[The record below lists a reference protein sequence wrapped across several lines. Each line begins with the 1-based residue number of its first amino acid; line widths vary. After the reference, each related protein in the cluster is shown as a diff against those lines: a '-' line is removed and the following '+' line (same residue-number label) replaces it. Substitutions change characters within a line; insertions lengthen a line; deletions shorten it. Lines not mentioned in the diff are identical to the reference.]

1 MTHLKIWN
9 ISLLLLHHLQMGAL
23 QQQIDKDTNI
33 QTESISRA
41 DSSTPASNNDRR
53 NNRNRNMHQWSIL
66 ILGSLLLQ
74 LLQLLPVTVASPVF
88 VDNPSLAQCK
98 YSRLWNQSKWT
109 LDSFTTHFNG
119 MKRRTER
126 HTKRQSDSHLHVHRD
141 IIQLHL
147 FLADDG
153 FSSELQHFLSRRL
166 LKKRSDLSR
175 VFLGRVQW
183 R

>member
-1 MTHLKIWN
+1 
-9 ISLLLLHHLQMGAL
+9 MGAL
-23 QQQIDKDTNI
+23 QQQIDKDTNT

-41 DSSTPASNNDRR
+41 DSSTPAANNDRR
-53 NNRNRNMHQWSIL
+53 NNSNRNMQQWSIL

-74 LLQLLPVTVASPVF
+74 LLQLLPATVASPVF

-98 YSRLWNQSKWT
+98 YARLWNQSKWT

-126 HTKRQSDSHLHVHRD
+126 QPDSHLHVHRD

-147 FLADDG
+147 VLPDDG

-183 R
+183 W